1 MVNSFLS
8 AYRGVLIAPPR
19 GYNGISGRRSVRGA
33 QDEYNSNAGGFLPMT
48 DGHIRGPEPK

>member
-1 MVNSFLS
+1 VVNSFLS